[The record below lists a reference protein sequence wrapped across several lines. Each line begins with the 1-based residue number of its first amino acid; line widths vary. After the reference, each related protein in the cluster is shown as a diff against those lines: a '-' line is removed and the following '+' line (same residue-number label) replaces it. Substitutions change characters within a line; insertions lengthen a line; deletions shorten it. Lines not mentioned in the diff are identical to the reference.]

1 MALALAL
8 KLLAG
13 YLVCE
18 EGVIR
23 SFLEWWDIYWVAE
36 ILMGKNNP
44 SSPHRGAK
52 ACKFKTAS

>member
-13 YLVCE
+13 YLVCKE
-18 EGVIR
+18 DVIR
-23 SFLEWWDIYWVAE
+23 SFLEWWDIYWVEE

-44 SSPHRGAK
+44 SSPHDFLLK
-52 ACKFKTAS
+52 Q

>member
-44 SSPHRGAK
+44 SSPHDFLLK
-52 ACKFKTAS
+52 Q